1 MNANLRTRLAYA
13 LAALVGLALLTV
25 CYFTQTKTGAVDSLT
40 TAVGGG
46 MMALVLHYRN
56 SRRRA

>member
-1 MNANLRTRLAYA
+1 MNANLRTNLVYA
-13 LAALVGLALLTV
+13 LAALVGLAILTF
-25 CYFTQTKTGAVDSLT
+25 CYFTQTKNQVVDSLA

-56 SRRRA
+56 NRK